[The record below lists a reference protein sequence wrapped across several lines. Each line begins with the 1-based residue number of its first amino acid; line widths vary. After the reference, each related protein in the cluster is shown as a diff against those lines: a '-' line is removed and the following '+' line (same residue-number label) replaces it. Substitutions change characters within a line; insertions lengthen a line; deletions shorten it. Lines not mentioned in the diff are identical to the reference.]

1 MTRPALV
8 RPGVAPGYF
17 RAVAL
22 VGAMPSALVSYH
34 VVFAAAD

>member
-1 MTRPALV
+1 VTRPALV

-22 VGAMPSALVSYH
+22 VGAMPSGLVPYHGAL
-34 VVFAAAD
+34 AATG